1 MALVNDAKKEI
12 HAKLVYFGPGGS
24 GKTTN
29 LEYIYN
35 KLKPEYR
42 GKFKFMNTASGKLV
56 FFDFMR
62 PELAG
67 IGDYS
72 VRFHIYTAPGGE
84 VNPGVW
90 KNALKGADGIV
101 FVADASP
108 SCSQLNRDSLDTLK
122 ECLDS
127 LAMDPETMPRIF
139 QFNKTDLTDAV
150 PEEEMRRQL
159 DTGDERVIS
168 ASASTGSGVLSTLSE
183 MVKMV
188 LRNLQKSTAS
198 EPAAPADAAAWPENA
213 PAPASEALEEPDL
226 YETAALHEKAEALE
240 QAGTMEPPAA
250 EAEEE
255 LELLSMEAGE
265 ELPELEPLAE
275 ESEPAADASVPAY
288 MSFQTPEELPEAKVE
303 EETTPVPAAASMAAG
318 MENGLIPE
326 PKILLAGDIEKL
338 GYGRFRLPL
347 VIRFGNSEKETA
359 LTIDLSFD

>member
-12 HAKLVYFGPGGS
+12 HAKIVYYGPGGS

-42 GKFKFMNTASGKLV
+42 GKFKFMNTASGRLV

-72 VRFHIYTAPGGE
+72 VRFHIYTAPGDN
-84 VNPGVW
+84 VNSGVW

-101 FVADASP
+101 FVADVSP
-108 SCSQLNRDSLDTLK
+108 ARSQLNSDSFDMLKDCLSSLD
-122 ECLDS
+122 
-127 LAMDPETMPRIF
+127 MDPGSTPRIY
-139 QFNKTDLTDAV
+139 QFNKTDLADAV
-150 PEEEMRRQL
+150 PEEQMRLLL
-159 DTGDERVIS
+159 DTGDDRVILSS
-168 ASASTGSGVLSTLSE
+168 ACNGNGVLTTLSE

-188 LRNLQKSTAS
+188 LRNLQETTVTSPAEDVEAIS
-198 EPAAPADAAAWPENA
+198 EPEPAFAAPLEAA
-213 PAPASEALEEPDL
+213 DL
-226 YETAALHEKAEALE
+226 YEAAEAHDKAES
-240 QAGTMEPPAA
+240 QQPAGTEESHEA
-250 EAEEE
+250 EAEED
-255 LELLSMEAGE
+255 LELLSMETGE

-275 ESEPAADASVPAY
+275 ESGLSADADMPAY
-288 MSFQTPEELPEAKVE
+288 MSFQPAGETPAQVSEEERAPEA
-303 EETTPVPAAASMAAG
+303 PSMEHMAG
-318 MENGLIPE
+318 SVDSEKLLD

-338 GYGRFRLPL
+338 AYGRFRLPL
-347 VIRFGNSEKETA
+347 VIRIGNSEKKTA

>member
-12 HAKLVYFGPGGS
+12 HAKIVYYGPGGS
-24 GKTTN
+24 GKTTT

-42 GKFKFMNTASGKLV
+42 GKFKFMNTASGRLV

-72 VRFHIYTAPGGE
+72 VRFHIYTAPGNN
-84 VNPGVW
+84 VNSGVW

-108 SCSQLNRDSLDTLK
+108 SCRQLNRDSLDTLK
-122 ECLDS
+122 ECLSSND
-127 LAMDPETMPRIF
+127 MDQGTTPRIF
-139 QFNKTDLTDAV
+139 QYNKTDLQDAV
-150 PEEEMRRQL
+150 PEEQMRLLL
-159 DTGDERVIS
+159 DTGDDRVIP
-168 ASASTGSGVLSTLSE
+168 ASAGTGNGVLTALSE

-188 LRNLQKSTAS
+188 LRKLQESVAAVPAGPVDAAS
-198 EPAAPADAAAWPENA
+198 EPEPAVVAPLEAA
-213 PAPASEALEEPDL
+213 DL
-226 YETAALHEKAEALE
+226 YEAAGLHEEAESRQSAETEEAL
-240 QAGTMEPPAA
+240 AA
-250 EAEEE
+250 EAEED
-255 LELLSMEAGE
+255 LELLSMETGE

-275 ESEPAADASVPAY
+275 ESELTSEADMPAYESFQASGEMPAQVAEAERVPEFPSVPDTPASVD
-288 MSFQTPEELPEAKVE
+288 SGVLPD
-303 EETTPVPAAASMAAG
+303 
-318 MENGLIPE
+318 

-338 GYGRFRLPL
+338 AYGRFRLPL
-347 VIRFGNSEKETA
+347 VIRFGNSEKKTA